1 MAFLM
6 VNGPGHSA
14 LQAAPLSFEIVLEDW
29 DIAQPRD
36 LRFGVVTQNS
46 QGQSYLSRLST
57 QQPAPLPP
65 AQRPSY
71 GAFSRAPSQAQVNEA
86 QGILQAS
93 MHQQASGY
101 AGIWWRLASV
111 QQPQANYLSF
121 WVKTGGDF
129 RLKLADALWLQQEDA
144 QTLGPLAHFY
154 APPRADTGDWRQVII
169 PLSALSA
176 FSLDAQQLKQLVI
189 QAEPTVIGAREIL
202 LRSLA
207 FTPHLPSPKPPF
219 EIPRV
224 EHVENGD
231 SPTAIS
237 RDHAT
242 WVWQTD
248 ELLQHPEGW
257 PDFVTALRRQQI
269 TQVYLQWPRVS
280 AALPVLARLI
290 HAFQSQGLRVHALA
304 GDPRWALRPYH
315 QEALAVF
322 DAVVAYQRAYPQ
334 APVVGLHYDIE
345 PYLLPGFFGRR
356 QSQFLQDHVH
366 LAQQLYARAQAERLL
381 LSYALPHWFDAP
393 DEFTGQR
400 LNVHWQ
406 GQTQPFHGW
415 LQHFSDAIALMDYKT
430 VVTGPQG
437 IVASAEAELAFARAH
452 GKKVW
457 IALETMALPDEQL
470 FTFSGPP
477 QIRRPQ
483 GTVLAVFVQ
492 KQTWHFAVLSAAQA
506 LPEGAAQAL
515 YWPLKDYA
523 QVDATQLS
531 FAQKGAEALTQVL
544 QATENTLGQ
553 DPAFGGMAVHHSESF
568 LALMSQKSP

>member
-1 MAFLM
+1 MAFLIP
-6 VNGPGHSA
+6 NGPGHHV

-29 DIAQPRD
+29 DIAEPRE

-57 QQPAPLPP
+57 QQPGPLPS
-65 AQRPSY
+65 AQLPDY

-86 QGILQAS
+86 QGILRAS
-93 MHQQASGY
+93 MDQQDAGY
-101 AGIWWRLASV
+101 AGIWWRLESV
-111 QQPQANYLSF
+111 QQSQASYLSF
-121 WVKTGGDF
+121 WVKARGDF

-176 FSLDAQQLKQLVI
+176 FSLDAQQLRQLVI
-189 QAEPTVIGAREIL
+189 QAEPTVPGTREIL

-207 FTPHLPSPKPPF
+207 FTPQLPSPKPPF
-219 EIPRV
+219 EISRIEEVAP
-224 EHVENGD
+224 
-231 SPTAIS
+231 PTLVS
-237 RDHAT
+237 RHHAT
-242 WVWQTD
+242 WVWHTED
-248 ELLQHPEGW
+248 LLQHPEGW
-257 PDFVTALRRQQI
+257 PDFVRALQRQQI
-269 TQVYLQWPRVS
+269 AQVYLQWPRAS

-290 HAFQSQGLRVHALA
+290 QAFQSQGLRVHALA

-322 DAVVAYQRAYPQ
+322 DAVVAYQHDYPQ

-356 QSQFLQDHVH
+356 QSQFLQEHVH
-366 LAQQLYARAQAERLL
+366 LAQQLYARTQAEQLL
-381 LSYALPHWFDAP
+381 LSYALPHWFDVL
-393 DEFTGQR
+393 DEFTGQP
-400 LNVHWQ
+400 LNLQWQ
-406 GQTQPFHGW
+406 GEILPFHGW
-415 LQHFSDAIALMDYKT
+415 LQRFSDAIALMDYKT

-477 QIRRPQ
+477 QTRRPQ
-483 GTVLAVFVQ
+483 GAVLAVFVQ
-492 KQTWHFAVLSAAQA
+492 NQARRFAVLSTADA
-506 LPEGAAQAL
+506 LPEGAVQAL
-515 YWPLKDYA
+515 YWPLKAYA
-523 QVDATQLS
+523 QIDATQLS
-531 FAQKGAEALTQVL
+531 FAQKGPEALTQVL

-568 LALMSQKSP
+568 LALMSQQNP